1 MEHSPRPSTPSN
13 PYNPLPLAH
22 IAFPCLSS
30 PIKRLH
36 NFVPQHRLN
45 EPFIRRRMAPR
56 FEVHFLRHGFG
67 EARRPLLARVCGDD
81 VGDGG
86 LGDEVWVETY
96 VICFGD

>member
-1 MEHSPRPSTPSN
+1 
-13 PYNPLPLAH
+13 
-22 IAFPCLSS
+22 
-30 PIKRLH
+30 
-36 NFVPQHRLN
+36 
-45 EPFIRRRMAPR
+45 MAPR